1 VSGRGERGG
10 AERRRPAHEERV
22 GSVIRNVLNEPALRR
37 GIVLGRLVRSWERV
51 VGPRLAEETTPWELG
66 SGELVVAASTPGWA
80 AQLRFLAADLRRR
93 ANEELGADRV
103 SSVRVIVRPAAGSKG
118 SEPLRRNDSGMSS
131 GDAKLS

>member
-1 VSGRGERGG
+1 
-10 AERRRPAHEERV
+10 
-22 GSVIRNVLNEPALRR
+22 VLDEPALRR

-51 VGPRLAEETTPWELG
+51 VGPRLAEETTPWEVG
-66 SGELVVAASTPGWA
+66 SGELVVAASTAGWA
-80 AQLRFLAADLRRR
+80 AQVRFLAADLCRR

-103 SSVRVIVRPAAGSKG
+103 RSVRVIVRPTAGSKG